1 MTIKYSICKR
11 CTTYKYC
18 YILVLVFLKV
28 YTAVKLK
35 VYFDGGCKHLEQN
48 LSGGGC
54 IGYKYDNNNENNMI
68 QIFQCQ
74 YYYGKETHYNS
85 HIIEYLSLIN
95 SIQSIKY
102 YLTIDDIDDIDLLG
116 DSAIVINH
124 IKNKYNKKKDFY
136 LQQYHSLASSL
147 LDSINTKIELIHI
160 PRENNKIADE
170 IANIAMNQLESKS
183 SLSNIYEGSFF
194 IMKANSINEQFRS
207 IYANMELEI
216 DICGIKSTII
226 PNNVDID
233 NLRVLDVI
241 NDVQNCSMINI
252 KSNNESID
260 VPLYSLNSII
270 EFPININ
277 TKHYG
282 QVPSINILMLHVS
295 FKSNESILKAVINLI
310 SSPGIYSEQSFT
322 YIFSCL
328 LHSIQRRNLLSI
340 LNTKVLIKISNN
352 NNNRKFCSFIDENSN
367 NQLNSNYKIYLA
379 SPLQVSLLLG
389 NMKSTELLLSIVGK
403 NLLQQECINNES
415 ENIHCVMTD
424 EEAAELGMN
433 IRNKKLMKE
442 FMKTIK

>member
-1 MTIKYSICKR
+1 
-11 CTTYKYC
+11 
-18 YILVLVFLKV
+18 
-28 YTAVKLK
+28 
-35 VYFDGGCKHLEQN
+35 
-48 LSGGGC
+48 
-54 IGYKYDNNNENNMI
+54 
-68 QIFQCQ
+68 
-74 YYYGKETHYNS
+74 
-85 HIIEYLSLIN
+85 
-95 SIQSIKY
+95 
-102 YLTIDDIDDIDLLG
+102 
-116 DSAIVINH
+116 
-124 IKNKYNKKKDFY
+124 
-136 LQQYHSLASSL
+136 
-147 LDSINTKIELIHI
+147 
-160 PRENNKIADE
+160 
-170 IANIAMNQLESKS
+170 
-183 SLSNIYEGSFF
+183 
-194 IMKANSINEQFRS
+194 
-207 IYANMELEI
+207 MELEI

-226 PNNVDID
+226 PNNVESD

-241 NDVQNCSMINI
+241 NDVQNCSRVNI

-270 EFPININ
+270 EFPVNIN

-340 LNTKVLIKISNN
+340 LNTKVLIKISN